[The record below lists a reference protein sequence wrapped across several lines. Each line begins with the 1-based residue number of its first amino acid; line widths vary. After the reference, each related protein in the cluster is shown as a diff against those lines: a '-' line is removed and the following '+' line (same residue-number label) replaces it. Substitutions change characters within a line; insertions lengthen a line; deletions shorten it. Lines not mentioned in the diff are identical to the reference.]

1 MPAWSLLFRS
11 PVLVLTCLGVMLV
24 TCGRDQ
30 PAGPTGPSPPAP
42 TEPSL
47 PSPAVPSSISVTP
60 AATVLTDVG
69 QTVRLTATVR
79 DRNGNQIAN
88 PSVRWSSS
96 DPTVATVD
104 QSGFV
109 TAVKRGACTI
119 TATAGDTAGQARVSV
134 GPPVPASID
143 ITPDAAG
150 LTAIGQTVQ
159 FKAEVRD
166 QYGATVPGVALAWS
180 SSDTSVAGVDSTG
193 LAVATGK
200 GIAVITA
207 KVGEAVGRAMLTVM
221 QGVKEIVLEPVS
233 HEMLPGDTLR
243 ITAMALDAGGNPIDD
258 VMFLWTSSDES
269 VATVDQTGLVAALD
283 TGSATVTASVGDAA
297 KSAGITVTASP
308 PSAIVVSPEKVTF
321 ASIGDTLRL
330 TAAVEDMEGRA
341 LPDAA
346 VAWSAGDETV
356 AMVGAD
362 GLVTAEGPGTTTI
375 TASAGEVSASAEVI
389 VAQVVHTVTVVP
401 PVLSL
406 AVGGRYRLSAVASDA
421 NGHPVRDASFAWSSS
436 DRTVADVDAA
446 GLVTAVNLGS
456 AIVTV
461 SNGGTSA
468 SAVVTVLDQDEEG
481 EIERDALVALYNATN
496 GAHWTQNRNWA
507 SDEPLDQWEGVFLDA
522 QGRISQLNLNLNGLR
537 GPVPDEI
544 GLLRHLRRLDLGA
557 NQLTGALPSAL
568 GNLTSLRDLL
578 LHQNEFTGPLPPA
591 FGALSELKYLSL
603 GGNRLSGPVPSFL
616 GDLGNLEILYLS
628 NNLLTGR
635 VPPELGKLANL
646 KQLTLDQNRLS
657 GPIPRSFL
665 QLGELERFPITVN
678 EGLCVPGT
686 RVFIDWTIQLGDR
699 RDFVEFCS
707 TGDQYVLLAFHEAA
721 NGEGWTNDGGWA
733 FDHYTVLE
741 DWYGITTDSLGL
753 VTGIDLGG
761 NGLSGLL
768 SPRLAEL
775 AGLTSLRID
784 DNALSGGIPLSLSA
798 LRLDAFHYD
807 MTGLCVQA
815 DVAFEAW
822 LEAIPSH
829 RGTSAVCGASTDREI
844 LVSFYHGT
852 GGPYWLNRDNWLT
865 DRPIADWHGVSLN
878 RQGRVNVLALDRN
891 NLSGSLIPE
900 IAKLSSLAH
909 LLLSDNRL
917 TGTIPSEFGDLS
929 NLEVLILE
937 RNRVSGTIPKELGNL
952 TNLRWLL
959 LGQNDL
965 SGALPGEIGRLANLE
980 FLRLDGNNVSGP
992 LPAEI
997 GRLSNLTRLQLEKND
1012 LSGPLPA
1019 EIGDL
1024 VSLKELL
1031 LRENALT
1038 GPLPPE
1044 IGKLSSLQEL
1054 VLSENDFRGGLPS
1067 TMGDLGSLRHLV
1079 LSNNPGLT
1087 GSLPVEL
1094 TGLGE
1099 LAVLAATDTGL
1110 CAGTDSAMQAWLQNL
1125 ESYRVASCQT
1135 MRTDYLI
1142 TQAVQSGAFPVPLV
1156 AGEAALLRVFVTSDE
1171 ATGLDIPGVRATFYL
1186 DGAASFV
1193 ADVPAQ
1199 ANPIPVEMDE
1209 SRLSNT
1215 ANVEMPTSIVEP
1227 GLEVVIEIDPG
1238 GALTPGLD
1246 IAKRIPQAGRAA
1258 VDVRTMPALDLTLI
1272 PFLYTDAPDRQ
1283 VLEETDGLNPS
1294 SELVSAIDILLPVV
1308 TMDLQV
1314 HDPVWT
1320 SVNHSDALIGEV
1332 TAIRVMEGGS
1342 GYYMGLMSGPF
1353 DGPAG
1358 LATQPGRTAF
1368 ASSDPLTMAHE
1379 LGHNFSLG
1387 HAPCGGAAGPDP
1399 AFPESDGSIGA
1410 WGYDFRDGSLV
1421 PPWHKDLMSYCGPTW
1436 IGDYHFTKALR
1447 YRVERESGI
1456 PPPAAARALLVWGGV
1471 DESGAPF
1478 LEPAFVVDAPPVLPD
1493 AGGDFRIA
1501 GASPEGELFSFRFA
1515 MPELAHGE
1523 GRSVFAFA
1531 VPVPPEWGRGLVE
1544 ISLSGPGGTARLDR
1558 RTDLPM
1564 SIYRDAV
1571 TGQVRGLLRAQEMDD
1586 PGISRRPLMPE
1597 WVRDGVVEVRSSSGL
1612 PGTSEW
1618 ER

>member
-1 MPAWSLLFRS
+1 
-11 PVLVLTCLGVMLV
+11 MLV

-42 TEPSL
+42 TEPD
-47 PSPAVPSSISVTP
+47 PPSSPVPTSVTVTP
-60 AATVLTDVG
+60 AATVLTAVG

-88 PSVRWSSS
+88 PSVRWSTS
-96 DPTVATVD
+96 DPTIATVD
-104 QSGFV
+104 PSGLV
-109 TAVKRGACTI
+109 AAVKRGACTI
-119 TATAGDTAGQARVSV
+119 TATAGDAAGQARVSV
-134 GPPVPASID
+134 EPPVPASID
-143 ITPDAAG
+143 ITPDAVG

-166 QYGATVPGVALAWS
+166 QYGAMLSGVALAWS
-180 SSDTSVAGVDSTG
+180 TSDPSVARVDSTG

-207 KVGEAVGRAMLTVM
+207 KVGEVVGRATLTVM
-221 QGVKEIVLEPVS
+221 QGVQEIVVEPVS
-233 HEMLPGDTLR
+233 LAMIPGDTLR
-243 ITAMALDAGGNPIDD
+243 ITAMAFDADGIPVDD
-258 VMFLWTSSDES
+258 VVFLWTSSDES
-269 VATVDQTGLVAALD
+269 VATVDQSGLVAALD
-283 TGSATVTASVGDAA
+283 TGMARVTASAGGAAASARVTVTAP
-297 KSAGITVTASP
+297 P
-308 PSAIVVSPEKVTF
+308 PSAIVVSPDQVTF

-330 TAAVEDMEGRA
+330 TAEVEDMEGRA
-341 LPDAA
+341 LPDAS
-346 VAWSAGDETV
+346 VAWSSGDESV
-356 AMVGAD
+356 ATVGAG
-362 GLVTAEGPGTTTI
+362 GLVTAEGPGTTMI
-375 TASAGEVSASAEVI
+375 TALAGGVSASAKII
-389 VAQVVHTVTVVP
+389 VAQVVESVIVVP
-401 PVLSL
+401 PALSL
-406 AVGGRYRLSAVASDA
+406 AVGGRFRLTATARDA
-421 NGHPVRDASFAWSSS
+421 NGHPVRDVPFAWSSS
-436 DRTVADVDAA
+436 DRTVADVDVV
-446 GLVTAVNLGS
+446 GLVTAVNPGS
-456 AIVTV
+456 AIITA
-461 SNGGTSA
+461 SNGETAA
-468 SAVVTVLDQDEEG
+468 SAEVTVLDQDEEG
-481 EIERDALVALYNATN
+481 EIERAALVALYNATN
-496 GAHWTQNRNWA
+496 GAYWTRNRNWA
-507 SDEPLDQWEGVFLDA
+507 SDEPLDRWEGVSLDV
-522 QGRISQLNLNLNGLR
+522 QGRVSQLFLNFNGLR
-537 GPVPDEI
+537 GPVPGEI

-568 GNLTSLRDLL
+568 SNLTSLRDLL
-578 LHQNEFTGPLPPA
+578 LHQNEFTGPLPPE
-591 FGALSELKYLSL
+591 FGALSELEYLSL

-616 GDLGNLEILYLS
+616 GGLANLEILNLGD
-628 NNLLTGR
+628 NLLTGR
-635 VPPELGKLANL
+635 VPPELGKLGNL
-646 KQLTLDQNRLS
+646 KELTLDQNRLS
-657 GPIPRSFL
+657 GPVPRSFL
-665 QLGELERFPITVN
+665 QLGKLERFIITVN

-686 RVFIDWTIQLGDR
+686 RVFIDWTLQLGDW
-699 RDFVEFCS
+699 RDFVEYCS
-707 TGDQYVLLAFHEAA
+707 AGDQYVLLAFHEAA
-721 NGEGWTNDGGWA
+721 NGEGWTNDSGWA
-733 FDHYTVLE
+733 FDRYPVLE

-753 VTGIDLGG
+753 VSGIDLGG

-784 DNALSGGIPLSLSA
+784 DNALSGRIPLSLSA
-798 LRLDAFHYD
+798 LRLNTFHYD
-807 MTGLCVQA
+807 MTGLCVPA
-815 DVAFEAW
+815 DPAFEVW
-822 LEAIPSH
+822 LEAITSH

-852 GGPYWLNRDNWLT
+852 GGPDWLNRDNWLT
-865 DRPIADWHGVSLN
+865 DRPIADWHGVFLN
-878 RQGRVNVLALDRN
+878 RQGRVSVLDLGRN

-900 IAKLSSLAH
+900 IAKLSSLES
-909 LLLSDNRL
+909 LILSDNRL

-929 NLEVLILE
+929 NLEFLMLE
-937 RNRVSGTIPKELGNL
+937 RNPVSGSIPKELGNL
-952 TNLRWLL
+952 TSLRWLL

-965 SGALPGEIGRLANLE
+965 SGALPAEIGRLSNLE
-980 FLRLDGNNVSGP
+980 FLRLDGNNLTGP

-997 GRLSNLTRLQLEKND
+997 GRLSNLTKLQLDRND

-1024 VSLKELL
+1024 VSLEELW

-1044 IGKLSSLQEL
+1044 IGKLSSLQVL

-1067 TMGDLGSLRHLV
+1067 TLGDLGSLRQLV

-1087 GSLPVEL
+1087 GRLPAEL
-1094 TGLGE
+1094 TGLRG

-1110 CAGTDSAMQAWLQNL
+1110 CAGTDSDMQSWLQNL

-1171 ATGLDIPGVRATFYL
+1171 ATGQDIPGVRATFYL

-1215 ANVEMPTSIVEP
+1215 ANVEMPASIVEP

-1238 GALTPGLD
+1238 GALPPGLD

-1294 SELVSAIDILLPVV
+1294 SELVYAIDILLPVV
-1308 TMDLQV
+1308 TMDLKV
-1314 HDPVWT
+1314 HDPVRT

-1332 TAIRVMEGGS
+1332 MAIRVMEGGS

-1358 LATQPGRTAF
+1358 LAIQAGRTAF

-1436 IGDYHFTKALR
+1436 ISDYHFTKALH
-1447 YRVERESGI
+1447 YRIERESGI
-1456 PPPAAARALLVWGGV
+1456 PPPAAVRALLVWGGV
-1471 DESGAPF
+1471 DEAGAPF
-1478 LEPAFVVDAPPVLPD
+1478 LEPAFVVDAPPVLPEF
-1493 AGGDFRIA
+1493 GGDYRIA
-1501 GASPEGELFSFRFA
+1501 GASPEGEIFSFSFA
-1515 MPELAHGE
+1515 MPVLAHGE
-1523 GRSVFAFA
+1523 GRSIFTFI
-1531 VPVPPEWGRGLVE
+1531 VPVPPDWGRELAE
-1544 ISLSGPGGTARLDR
+1544 ISLSGPGGTARLDH

-1571 TGQVRGLLRAQEMDD
+1571 TGQVRGMLRAQESGD
-1586 PGISRRPLMPE
+1586 PGISRRPSMPG
-1597 WVRDGVVEVRSSSGL
+1597 WVRDGDFEVHSSSGL

-1618 ER
+1618 EW